1 MPPGKNRHFNSKFK
15 ITKELGGKLE
25 LKFDILVG
33 AFQF

>member
-33 AFQF
+33 FSQF